1 MKKLLA
7 FLLAACLL
15 IGLVA
20 CAKPSTNPTDSSTG
34 NNSASNNN
42 TNNDGDDNNENG
54 GEDDNASD
62 IVLGEGPYKGKTLQI
77 WGFASN
83 DSYNN
88 FKNMGVGNYIWM
100 MRAAIDE
107 WAAIN
112 GVTIEY
118 INDYNQG
125 EILSDIN
132 SGENPDLL
140 FQHNQY
146 PPAANFGIIGAF
158 TEEEYNKIA
167 QYTDKGYLD
176 LMTMGGKSYGYVL
189 PWTGTYMF
197 YYNKTMFENY
207 DVKTPKEYFMEGN
220 WTWTTFKKCMDEMSK
235 DLDGD
240 GKLDTIGFPEDSARW
255 IYGFAEDEN
264 GKLYSTMDE
273 QITYEFLEMLYEYKV
288 QKKTIVGRN
297 NIWSNVTYPM
307 VAMQYSDCEPY
318 NFEHLYKY
326 IKNGDLIEGLPM
338 PRYDGSADSDTDAAG
353 FRNLT
358 QSTASILTSCDERE
372 AATDLLCF
380 ILQCGYKYLEDFSL
394 GYLETEYEGILGLT
408 EYSKEW
414 KTRFE
419 KICQQRAED
428 FEEIPFEEDFFEKM
442 WESFDGMKWTIS
454 KNYTGVTR
462 LSDYK
467 EVGTMPPA
475 SAIAAIKAKLEAS
488 LNKYND
494 LYIMG

>member
-1 MKKLLA
+1 M
-7 FLLAACLL
+7 
-15 IGLVA
+15 
-20 CAKPSTNPTDSSTG
+20 
-34 NNSASNNN
+34 
-42 TNNDGDDNNENG
+42 
-54 GEDDNASD
+54 ED
-62 IVLGEGPYKGKTLQI
+62 
-77 WGFASN
+77 
-83 DSYNN
+83 
-88 FKNMGVGNYIWM
+88 
-100 MRAAIDE
+100 
-107 WAAIN
+107 
-112 GVTIEY
+112 
-118 INDYNQG
+118 
-125 EILSDIN
+125 
-132 SGENPDLL
+132 
-140 FQHNQY
+140 
-146 PPAANFGIIGAF
+146 
-158 TEEEYNKIA
+158 
-167 QYTDKGYLD
+167 
-176 LMTMGGKSYGYVL
+176 
-189 PWTGTYMF
+189 
-197 YYNKTMFENY
+197 
-207 DVKTPKEYFMEGN
+207 N

-454 KNYTGVTR
+454 KNYTGVIR